1 MPRIL
6 FDGFH
11 GLALTHLDALCHLFY
26 KERCTTGFSQ
36 KQVTEKKGARR
47 LSVINMKDGFFTR
60 GVLMDMPRLWGV
72 HYLEG
77 SRVIYPED
85 LEAWEAKSG
94 VKVESG
100 DVILIRTGRWAR
112 QSAEGERAVMQN
124 AGGLDVSCL
133 PWLKKRNCSHCR
145 QRFCH

>member
-1 MPRIL
+1 MTSTGESTESPHAS
-6 FDGFH
+6 DVYSMDYH

-26 KERCTTGFSQ
+26 KERCYNGFSQ
-36 KQVTEKKGARR
+36 EQVTEKRGPKALRNQLEGRI
-47 LSVINMKDGFFTR
+47 LTR

-94 VKVESG
+94 VKVES
-100 DVILIRTGRWAR
+100 
-112 QSAEGERAVMQN
+112 
-124 AGGLDVSCL
+124 
-133 PWLKKRNCSHCR
+133 
-145 QRFCH
+145 